1 MNLIF
6 RIFVRIIDIAKLM
19 MEFFDKIYLAYG
31 WQGIAL
37 MIVIVALFIVQM
49 YYYSIRYRR
58 LPKYTNNSL
67 PERLAVE
74 PPVSV
79 VIVTQEDADFIEERL
94 PIYLTQD
101 YEEYEVVLVYVG
113 NNEDFSIMLT
123 QMQLRYPRLK
133 ITNIKQNTRFPISNK
148 QALNFGIRAAAYDH
162 ILLSTSD
169 TIITSERWV
178 RLMAKGFTRGD
189 VVLGYCGVELRSGF
203 VGRLMRT
210 QRMAESMAWL
220 SAAIRR
226 KPYRGVRNTLGITR
240 NLYLDVKGFNHLNM
254 NMGEDDLFIQSL
266 ANKATVSVIISPRAT
281 VRQKV
286 WGGASW
292 WLGARKYFGHTYR
305 FYPLAAR
312 NAIEWE
318 GGSRLLFFLAAT
330 AALIALPLELKLA
343 TLAIILLRYAMVY
356 ATVNSVRKRLG
367 ERNVMATYFLYD
379 IFGVWVDI
387 ALAASRHIY
396 KDETVWR

>member
-1 MNLIF
+1 MSF
-6 RIFVRIIDIAKLM
+6 FVP
-19 MEFFDKIYLAYG
+19 IYAAYG

-37 MIVIVALFIVQM
+37 MAVILALLIVQI

-58 LPKYTNNSL
+58 VPRYSNNTL
-67 PERLAVE
+67 PERLAQD

-79 VIVTQEDADFIEERL
+79 VMVTQEDIEFLEERL

-101 YEEYEVVLVYVG
+101 YENYEVVLVYVG
-113 NNEDFSIMLT
+113 NNEDFSILLS
-123 QMQLRYPRLK
+123 QMRLKYPRLK

-148 QALNFGIRAAAYDH
+148 QALNFGIRAAAFDH

-169 TIITSERWV
+169 TIVTSERWV

-210 QRMAESMAWL
+210 QRMVESMMWL
-220 SAAIRR
+220 SSAVSG
-226 KPYRGVRNTLGITR
+226 KPYRGVRNTLGLNR
-240 NLYLDVKGFNHLNM
+240 ELYLKVKGFNHLNM
-254 NMGEDDLFIQSL
+254 NMGEDDLFLQEL
-266 ANKATVSVIISPRAT
+266 AEEATVSVIISPRAT

-318 GGSRLLFFLAAT
+318 GGSRVLFFMAAV
-330 AALIALPLELKLA
+330 AALIALPVELKIA
-343 TLAIILLRYAMVY
+343 TAAMVLLRYILVY
-356 ATVNSVRKRLG
+356 ASVNSVRKRLG
-367 ERNVMATYFLYD
+367 EKHIMATYFLYD
-379 IFGVWVDI
+379 LFGVWVEV
-387 ALAASRHIY
+387 ALAASRRIY

>member
-1 MNLIF
+1 MS
-6 RIFVRIIDIAKLM
+6 
-19 MEFFDKIYLAYG
+19 FFDQIYAAYG
-31 WQGIAL
+31 WQGITLMVLILAL
-37 MIVIVALFIVQM
+37 LIVQI

-58 LPKYTNNSL
+58 VPRYTNNSL
-67 PERLAVE
+67 PERLTQE

-79 VIVTQEDADFIEERL
+79 VMVTQEDVEFLEERL

-101 YEEYEVVLVYVG
+101 YENYEVVLVYVG
-113 NNEDFSIMLT
+113 NNEDFSILLT
-123 QMQLRYPRLK
+123 QMRLKYPRLK

-148 QALNFGIRAAAYDH
+148 QALNFGIRAAAHDH

-169 TIITSERWV
+169 TIVTSERWI

-189 VVLGYCGVELRSGF
+189 VVLGYCGVELQSGF

-210 QRMAESMAWL
+210 QRMVESMMWL
-220 SAAIRR
+220 SSAVSG
-226 KPYRGVRNTLGITR
+226 KPYRGVRNTLGLNR
-240 NLYLDVKGFNHLNM
+240 ELYLKVKGFNHLNM
-254 NMGEDDLFIQSL
+254 NMGEDDLFLQEL
-266 ANKATVSVIISPRAT
+266 AEEATVSVIISPRAT

-318 GGSRLLFFLAAT
+318 GGSRVLFFLAALAALVVLPVELKIAT
-330 AALIALPLELKLA
+330 AALV
-343 TLAIILLRYAMVY
+343 LLRYILVY
-356 ATVNSVRKRLG
+356 ATVNAVRKRLG
-367 ERNVMATYFLYD
+367 EKHIMATYFLYD
-379 IFGVWVDI
+379 LFGVWVEV
-387 ALAASRHIY
+387 ALAASRRIY

>member
-1 MNLIF
+1 MS
-6 RIFVRIIDIAKLM
+6 
-19 MEFFDKIYLAYG
+19 FFDQIYAAYG
-31 WQGIAL
+31 WQGITL
-37 MIVIVALFIVQM
+37 MAVIVALLIVQI

-58 LPKYTNNSL
+58 VPRYTNNSL
-67 PERLAVE
+67 PERLAQE

-79 VIVTQEDADFIEERL
+79 VMVKQEDIEFLEERI

-101 YEEYEVVLVYVG
+101 YENYEVVLVYVG
-113 NNEDFSIMLT
+113 NNEDFSILLT
-123 QMQLRYPRLK
+123 QMRLKYPRLK

-148 QALNFGIRAAAYDH
+148 QALNFGIRAAAFDH

-169 TIITSERWV
+169 TIVTSERWI

-210 QRMAESMAWL
+210 QRMVESMMWL
-220 SAAIRR
+220 SSAVSG
-226 KPYRGVRNTLGITR
+226 KPYRGVRNTLGLNR
-240 NLYLDVKGFNHLNM
+240 ELYLSVKGFNHLNM
-254 NMGEDDLFIQSL
+254 NMGEDDLFLQVL
-266 ANKATVSVIISPRAT
+266 AKEAPVSVIISPRAT

-318 GGSRLLFFLAAT
+318 GGSRVLFFLAAV
-330 AALIALPLELKLA
+330 AALIALPVELKIA
-343 TLAIILLRYAMVY
+343 TAAMALLRYILVY
-356 ATVNSVRKRLG
+356 ASVNSVRKRLG
-367 ERNVMATYFLYD
+367 EKHIMATYFLYD
-379 IFGVWVDI
+379 LFGVWVEV
-387 ALAASRHIY
+387 ALAISRRIY

>member
-1 MNLIF
+1 MS
-6 RIFVRIIDIAKLM
+6 
-19 MEFFDKIYLAYG
+19 FFDPIYAAYG

-37 MIVIVALFIVQM
+37 MAVILALLIVQI

-58 LPKYTNNSL
+58 VPRYSNNTL
-67 PERLAVE
+67 PERLAQE

-79 VIVTQEDADFIEERL
+79 VMVTQEDIEFLEERL

-101 YEEYEVVLVYVG
+101 YENYEVVLVYVG
-113 NNEDFSIMLT
+113 NNEDFSILLS
-123 QMQLRYPRLK
+123 QMRLKYPRLK

-169 TIITSERWV
+169 TIVTSERWV

-210 QRMAESMAWL
+210 QRMVESMMWL
-220 SAAIRR
+220 SSAVSG
-226 KPYRGVRNTLGITR
+226 KPYRGVRNTLGLNR
-240 NLYLDVKGFNHLNM
+240 ELYLKVKGFNHLNM
-254 NMGEDDLFIQSL
+254 NMGEDDLFLQKL
-266 ANKATVSVIISPRAT
+266 AEEATVSVIISPRAT

-318 GGSRLLFFLAAT
+318 GGSRVLFFLAAVAALVALPVELKIAT
-330 AALIALPLELKLA
+330 AAIV
-343 TLAIILLRYAMVY
+343 LLRYILVY
-356 ATVNSVRKRLG
+356 ASVNSVRKRLG
-367 ERNVMATYFLYD
+367 EKRIMATYFLYD
-379 IFGVWVDI
+379 LFGVWVEV
-387 ALAASRHIY
+387 ALAASRRIY
-396 KDETVWR
+396 KDDTVWR

>member
-1 MNLIF
+1 MS
-6 RIFVRIIDIAKLM
+6 
-19 MEFFDKIYLAYG
+19 FFDQIYAAYG
-31 WQGIAL
+31 WQGITLMVLILAL
-37 MIVIVALFIVQM
+37 LIVQI

-58 LPKYTNNSL
+58 VPRYTNNSL
-67 PERLAVE
+67 PERLTQE

-79 VIVTQEDADFIEERL
+79 VMVTQEDVEFLEERL

-101 YEEYEVVLVYVG
+101 YENYEVVLVYVG
-113 NNEDFSIMLT
+113 NNEDFSILLT
-123 QMQLRYPRLK
+123 QMRLKYPRLK

-148 QALNFGIRAAAYDH
+148 QALNFGIRAAAHDH

-169 TIITSERWV
+169 TIVTSERWI

-189 VVLGYCGVELRSGF
+189 VVLGYCGVELQSAF

-210 QRMAESMAWL
+210 QRMVESMMWL
-220 SAAIRR
+220 SSAVSG
-226 KPYRGVRNTLGITR
+226 KPYRGVRNTLGLNR
-240 NLYLDVKGFNHLNM
+240 ELYLKVKGFNHLNM
-254 NMGEDDLFIQSL
+254 NMGEDDLFLQEL
-266 ANKATVSVIISPRAT
+266 AEEATVSVIISPRAT

-318 GGSRLLFFLAAT
+318 GGSRVLFFLAALAALVVLPVELKIAT
-330 AALIALPLELKLA
+330 AALV
-343 TLAIILLRYAMVY
+343 LLRYILVY
-356 ATVNSVRKRLG
+356 ATVNAVRKRLG
-367 ERNVMATYFLYD
+367 EKHIMATYFLYD
-379 IFGVWVDI
+379 LFGVWVEV
-387 ALAASRHIY
+387 ALAASRRIY

>member
-1 MNLIF
+1 MS
-6 RIFVRIIDIAKLM
+6 
-19 MEFFDKIYLAYG
+19 FFDQIYAAYG
-31 WQGIAL
+31 WQGITLMVLILAL
-37 MIVIVALFIVQM
+37 LIVQI

-58 LPKYTNNSL
+58 VPRYTNNSL
-67 PERLAVE
+67 PERLTQE

-79 VIVTQEDADFIEERL
+79 VMVTQEDVEFLEERL

-101 YEEYEVVLVYVG
+101 YENYEVVLVYVG
-113 NNEDFSIMLT
+113 NNEDFSILLT
-123 QMQLRYPRLK
+123 QMRLKYPRLK

-148 QALNFGIRAAAYDH
+148 QALNFGIRAAAHDH

-169 TIITSERWV
+169 TIVTSERWI

-189 VVLGYCGVELRSGF
+189 VVLGYCGVELQSGF

-210 QRMAESMAWL
+210 QRMVESMMWL
-220 SAAIRR
+220 SSAVSG
-226 KPYRGVRNTLGITR
+226 KPYRGVRNTLGLNR
-240 NLYLDVKGFNHLNM
+240 ELYLKVKGFNHLNM
-254 NMGEDDLFIQSL
+254 NMGEDDLFLQEL
-266 ANKATVSVIISPRAT
+266 ADEATVSVIISPRAT

-312 NAIEWE
+312 TAIEWE
-318 GGSRLLFFLAAT
+318 GGSRVLFFLAALAALVVLPVELKIAT
-330 AALIALPLELKLA
+330 AALV
-343 TLAIILLRYAMVY
+343 LLRYILVY
-356 ATVNSVRKRLG
+356 ATVNAVRKRLG
-367 ERNVMATYFLYD
+367 EKHIMATYFLYD
-379 IFGVWVDI
+379 LFGVWVEV
-387 ALAASRHIY
+387 ALAASRRIY

>member
-1 MNLIF
+1 MS
-6 RIFVRIIDIAKLM
+6 
-19 MEFFDKIYLAYG
+19 FFDQIYVAYG
-31 WQGIAL
+31 WQGITLMVLILAL
-37 MIVIVALFIVQM
+37 LIVQI

-58 LPKYTNNSL
+58 VPRYTNNSL
-67 PERLAVE
+67 PERLTQE

-79 VIVTQEDADFIEERL
+79 VMVTQEDVEFLEERL

-101 YEEYEVVLVYVG
+101 YENYEVVLVYVG
-113 NNEDFSIMLT
+113 NNEDFSILLT
-123 QMQLRYPRLK
+123 QMRLKYPRLK

-148 QALNFGIRAAAYDH
+148 QALNFGIRAAAHDH

-169 TIITSERWV
+169 TIVTSERWI

-189 VVLGYCGVELRSGF
+189 VVLGYCGVELQSGF

-210 QRMAESMAWL
+210 QRMVESMMWL
-220 SAAIRR
+220 SSAVSG
-226 KPYRGVRNTLGITR
+226 KPYRGVRNTLGLNR
-240 NLYLDVKGFNHLNM
+240 ELYLKVKGFNHLNM
-254 NMGEDDLFIQSL
+254 NMGEDDLFLQEL
-266 ANKATVSVIISPRAT
+266 AEEATVSVIISPRAT

-318 GGSRLLFFLAAT
+318 GGSRVLFFLAALAALVVLPVELKIAT
-330 AALIALPLELKLA
+330 AALV
-343 TLAIILLRYAMVY
+343 LLRYILVY
-356 ATVNSVRKRLG
+356 ATVNAVRKRLG
-367 ERNVMATYFLYD
+367 EKHIMATYFLYD
-379 IFGVWVDI
+379 LFGVWVEV
-387 ALAASRHIY
+387 ALAASRRIY

>member
-1 MNLIF
+1 MS
-6 RIFVRIIDIAKLM
+6 
-19 MEFFDKIYLAYG
+19 FFDQIYVAYG
-31 WQGIAL
+31 WQGITLMVLILAL
-37 MIVIVALFIVQM
+37 LIVQI

-58 LPKYTNNSL
+58 VPRYTNNSL
-67 PERLAVE
+67 PERLTQE

-79 VIVTQEDADFIEERL
+79 VMVTQEDVEFLEERL

-101 YEEYEVVLVYVG
+101 YENYEVVLVYVG
-113 NNEDFSIMLT
+113 NNEDFSILLT
-123 QMQLRYPRLK
+123 QMRLKYPRLK

-148 QALNFGIRAAAYDH
+148 QALNFGIRAAAFDH

-169 TIITSERWV
+169 TIVTSERWV

-210 QRMAESMAWL
+210 QRMVESMMWL
-220 SAAIRR
+220 SSAVSG
-226 KPYRGVRNTLGITR
+226 KPYRGVRNTLGLNR
-240 NLYLDVKGFNHLNM
+240 ELYLKVKGFNHLNM
-254 NMGEDDLFIQSL
+254 NMGEDDLFLQVL
-266 ANKATVSVIISPRAT
+266 AKEVPVSVIISPRAT

-318 GGSRLLFFLAAT
+318 GGSRVLFFLAALAALVVLPVELKIAT
-330 AALIALPLELKLA
+330 AALV
-343 TLAIILLRYAMVY
+343 LLRYILVY
-356 ATVNSVRKRLG
+356 ATVNAVRKRLG
-367 ERNVMATYFLYD
+367 EKHIMATYLLYD
-379 IFGVWVDI
+379 LFGVWVEV
-387 ALAASRHIY
+387 ALAASRRIY

>member
-1 MNLIF
+1 MS
-6 RIFVRIIDIAKLM
+6 
-19 MEFFDKIYLAYG
+19 FFDQIYAAYG
-31 WQGIAL
+31 WQGITL
-37 MIVIVALFIVQM
+37 MVLIVALLIVQI

-58 LPKYTNNSL
+58 VPRYTNNSL
-67 PERLAVE
+67 PERLTQE

-79 VIVTQEDADFIEERL
+79 VMVTQEDIEFLEERL

-101 YEEYEVVLVYVG
+101 YENYEVVLVYVG
-113 NNEDFSIMLT
+113 NNEDFSILLT
-123 QMQLRYPRLK
+123 QMRLKYPRLK

-148 QALNFGIRAAAYDH
+148 QALNFGIRAAAFDH

-169 TIITSERWV
+169 TIVTSERWV

-210 QRMAESMAWL
+210 QRMVESMMWL
-220 SAAIRR
+220 SSAVSG
-226 KPYRGVRNTLGITR
+226 KPYRGVRNTLGLNR
-240 NLYLDVKGFNHLNM
+240 ELYLKVKGFNHLNM
-254 NMGEDDLFIQSL
+254 NMGEDDLFLQEL
-266 ANKATVSVIISPRAT
+266 AEEATVSVIISPRAT

-318 GGSRLLFFLAAT
+318 GGSRVLFFMAAV
-330 AALIALPLELKLA
+330 AALIALPVELKIA
-343 TLAIILLRYAMVY
+343 TAAMVLLRYILVY
-356 ATVNSVRKRLG
+356 ASVNSVRKRLG
-367 ERNVMATYFLYD
+367 EKHIMATYFLYD
-379 IFGVWVDI
+379 LFGVWVEV
-387 ALAASRHIY
+387 ALAASRRIY

>member
-1 MNLIF
+1 MS
-6 RIFVRIIDIAKLM
+6 
-19 MEFFDKIYLAYG
+19 FFDQIYAAYG
-31 WQGIAL
+31 WLGITLMVLIIAL
-37 MIVIVALFIVQM
+37 LIVQI

-58 LPKYTNNSL
+58 VPRYTNNSL
-67 PERLAVE
+67 PERLTQE

-79 VIVTQEDADFIEERL
+79 VMVTQEDVEFLEERL

-101 YEEYEVVLVYVG
+101 YENYEVVLVYVG
-113 NNEDFSIMLT
+113 NNEDFSILLT
-123 QMQLRYPRLK
+123 QMRLKYPRLK

-148 QALNFGIRAAAYDH
+148 QALNFGIRAAAFDH

-169 TIITSERWV
+169 TIVTSERWV

-210 QRMAESMAWL
+210 QRMVESMMWL
-220 SAAIRR
+220 SSAVSG
-226 KPYRGVRNTLGITR
+226 KPYRGVRNTLGLNR
-240 NLYLDVKGFNHLNM
+240 ELYLSVKGFNHLNM
-254 NMGEDDLFIQSL
+254 NMGEDDLFLQEL
-266 ANKATVSVIISPRAT
+266 AEEATVSVIISPRAT

-318 GGSRLLFFLAAT
+318 GGSRVLFFLAAVAALVVLPVELKIAT
-330 AALIALPLELKLA
+330 AAMV
-343 TLAIILLRYAMVY
+343 LLRYILVY
-356 ATVNSVRKRLG
+356 ASVNSVRKRLG
-367 ERNVMATYFLYD
+367 EKHIMATYFLYD
-379 IFGVWVDI
+379 LFGVWVEV
-387 ALAASRHIY
+387 ALAISRRIY
-396 KDETVWR
+396 KDDTVWR

>member
-1 MNLIF
+1 MS
-6 RIFVRIIDIAKLM
+6 
-19 MEFFDKIYLAYG
+19 FFDQIYAAYG
-31 WQGIAL
+31 WQGITL
-37 MIVIVALFIVQM
+37 MVLIVALLIVQI

-58 LPKYTNNSL
+58 VPRYTNNSL
-67 PERLAVE
+67 PERLTQE

-79 VIVTQEDADFIEERL
+79 VMVTQEDVEFLEERL

-101 YEEYEVVLVYVG
+101 YENYEVVLVYVG
-113 NNEDFSIMLT
+113 NNEDFSILLT
-123 QMQLRYPRLK
+123 QMRLKYPRLK

-148 QALNFGIRAAAYDH
+148 QALNFGIRAAAHDH

-169 TIITSERWV
+169 TIVTSERWI

-189 VVLGYCGVELRSGF
+189 VVLGYCGVELQRGF

-210 QRMAESMAWL
+210 QRMVESMMWL
-220 SAAIRR
+220 SSAVSG
-226 KPYRGVRNTLGITR
+226 KPYRGVRNTLGLNR
-240 NLYLDVKGFNHLNM
+240 ELYLKVKGFNHLNM
-254 NMGEDDLFIQSL
+254 NMGEDDLFLQEL
-266 ANKATVSVIISPRAT
+266 AEEATVSVIISPRAT

-318 GGSRLLFFLAAT
+318 GGSRVLFFLAAVAALVVLPVELKIAT
-330 AALIALPLELKLA
+330 AAMV
-343 TLAIILLRYAMVY
+343 LLRYILAY
-356 ATVNSVRKRLG
+356 ASVNSVRKRLG
-367 ERNVMATYFLYD
+367 EKHIMATYFLYD
-379 IFGVWVDI
+379 LFGVWVEV
-387 ALAASRHIY
+387 ALAISRRIY

>member
-1 MNLIF
+1 MS
-6 RIFVRIIDIAKLM
+6 
-19 MEFFDKIYLAYG
+19 FFDQIYAAYG
-31 WQGIAL
+31 WLGITLMVLILAL
-37 MIVIVALFIVQM
+37 LIVQI

-58 LPKYTNNSL
+58 VPRYTNNSL
-67 PERLAVE
+67 PERLTQE

-79 VIVTQEDADFIEERL
+79 VMVTQEDVEFLEERL

-101 YEEYEVVLVYVG
+101 YENYEVVLVYVG
-113 NNEDFSIMLT
+113 NNEDFSILLT
-123 QMQLRYPRLK
+123 QMRLKYPRLK

-148 QALNFGIRAAAYDH
+148 QALNFGIRAAAHDH

-169 TIITSERWV
+169 TIVTSERWI

-189 VVLGYCGVELRSGF
+189 VVLGYCGVELQSGF

-210 QRMAESMAWL
+210 QRMVESMMWL
-220 SAAIRR
+220 SSAVSG
-226 KPYRGVRNTLGITR
+226 KPYRGVRNTLGLNR
-240 NLYLDVKGFNHLNM
+240 ELYLKVKGFNHLNM
-254 NMGEDDLFIQSL
+254 NMGEDDLFLQEL
-266 ANKATVSVIISPRAT
+266 AEEATVSVIISPRAT

-318 GGSRLLFFLAAT
+318 GGSRVLFFLAALAALVVLPVELKIAT
-330 AALIALPLELKLA
+330 AALV
-343 TLAIILLRYAMVY
+343 LLRYILVY
-356 ATVNSVRKRLG
+356 ATVNAVRKRLG
-367 ERNVMATYFLYD
+367 EKHIMATYFLYD
-379 IFGVWVDI
+379 LFGVWVEV
-387 ALAASRHIY
+387 ALAASRRIY

>member
-1 MNLIF
+1 MS
-6 RIFVRIIDIAKLM
+6 
-19 MEFFDKIYLAYG
+19 FFDQIYAAYG
-31 WQGIAL
+31 WQGITL
-37 MIVIVALFIVQM
+37 MVLIVALLIVQI

-58 LPKYTNNSL
+58 VPRYTNNSL
-67 PERLAVE
+67 PERLTEE

-79 VIVTQEDADFIEERL
+79 VMVTQEDVEFLEERL

-101 YEEYEVVLVYVG
+101 YENYEVVLVYVG
-113 NNEDFSIMLT
+113 NNEDFSILLT
-123 QMQLRYPRLK
+123 QMRLKYPRLK

-148 QALNFGIRAAAYDH
+148 QALNFGIRAAAHDH

-169 TIITSERWV
+169 TIVTSERWI

-189 VVLGYCGVELRSGF
+189 VVLGYCGVELQSGF

-210 QRMAESMAWL
+210 QRMVESMMWL
-220 SAAIRR
+220 SSAVSG
-226 KPYRGVRNTLGITR
+226 KPYRGVRNTLGLNR
-240 NLYLDVKGFNHLNM
+240 ELYLKVKGFNHLNM
-254 NMGEDDLFIQSL
+254 NMGEDDLFLQEL
-266 ANKATVSVIISPRAT
+266 AEEATVSVIISPRAT

-318 GGSRLLFFLAAT
+318 GGSRVLFFLAALAALVVLPVELKIAT
-330 AALIALPLELKLA
+330 AALV
-343 TLAIILLRYAMVY
+343 LLRYILVY
-356 ATVNSVRKRLG
+356 ATVNAVRKRLG
-367 ERNVMATYFLYD
+367 EKHIMATYFLYD
-379 IFGVWVDI
+379 LFGVWVEV
-387 ALAASRHIY
+387 ALAASRRIY

>member
-1 MNLIF
+1 MS
-6 RIFVRIIDIAKLM
+6 
-19 MEFFDKIYLAYG
+19 FFDQIYAAYG
-31 WQGIAL
+31 WQGITL
-37 MIVIVALFIVQM
+37 MVLIVALLIVQI

-58 LPKYTNNSL
+58 VPRYTNNSL
-67 PERLAVE
+67 PERLTQE

-79 VIVTQEDADFIEERL
+79 VMVTQEDVEFLEERL

-101 YEEYEVVLVYVG
+101 YENYEVVLVYVG
-113 NNEDFSIMLT
+113 NNEDFSILLT
-123 QMQLRYPRLK
+123 QMRLKYPRLK

-148 QALNFGIRAAAYDH
+148 QALNFGIRAAAHDH

-169 TIITSERWV
+169 TIVTSERWI

-210 QRMAESMAWL
+210 QRMVESMMWL
-220 SAAIRR
+220 SSAVSG
-226 KPYRGVRNTLGITR
+226 KPYRGVRNTLGLNR
-240 NLYLDVKGFNHLNM
+240 ELYLKVKGFNHLNM
-254 NMGEDDLFIQSL
+254 NMGEDDLFLQEL
-266 ANKATVSVIISPRAT
+266 AEEATVSVIISPRAT

-318 GGSRLLFFLAAT
+318 GGSRVLFFLAALAALVVLPVELKIAT
-330 AALIALPLELKLA
+330 AALV
-343 TLAIILLRYAMVY
+343 LLRYILVY
-356 ATVNSVRKRLG
+356 ATVNAVRKRLG
-367 ERNVMATYFLYD
+367 EKHIMATYFLYD
-379 IFGVWVDI
+379 LFGVWVEV
-387 ALAASRHIY
+387 ALAASRRIY

>member
-1 MNLIF
+1 MSF
-6 RIFVRIIDIAKLM
+6 FVP
-19 MEFFDKIYLAYG
+19 IYAAYG

-37 MIVIVALFIVQM
+37 MAVILALLIVQI

-58 LPKYTNNSL
+58 VPRYSNNTL
-67 PERLAVE
+67 PERLAQD

-79 VIVTQEDADFIEERL
+79 VMVTQEDIEFLEERL

-101 YEEYEVVLVYVG
+101 YENYEVVLVYVG
-113 NNEDFSIMLT
+113 NNEDFSILLS
-123 QMQLRYPRLK
+123 QMRLKYPRLK

-148 QALNFGIRAAAYDH
+148 QALNFGIRAAAFDH

-169 TIITSERWV
+169 TIVTSERWV

-210 QRMAESMAWL
+210 QRMVESMMWL
-220 SAAIRR
+220 SSAVSG
-226 KPYRGVRNTLGITR
+226 KPYRGVRNTLGLNR
-240 NLYLDVKGFNHLNM
+240 ELYLSVKGFNHLNM
-254 NMGEDDLFIQSL
+254 NMGEDDLFLQVL
-266 ANKATVSVIISPRAT
+266 AKEAPVSVIISPRAT

-318 GGSRLLFFLAAT
+318 GGSRVLFFMAVVAALVVLPVELKIAT
-330 AALIALPLELKLA
+330 AAMV
-343 TLAIILLRYAMVY
+343 LLRYILVY
-356 ATVNSVRKRLG
+356 ASVNSVRKRLG
-367 ERNVMATYFLYD
+367 EKHIMATYFLYD
-379 IFGVWVDI
+379 LFGVWVEV
-387 ALAASRHIY
+387 ALAISRRIY
-396 KDETVWR
+396 KDDTVWR

>member
-1 MNLIF
+1 MTF
-6 RIFVRIIDIAKLM
+6 IDQIC
-19 MEFFDKIYLAYG
+19 IAYG
-31 WQGIAL
+31 WQGLAL
-37 MIVIVALFIVQM
+37 MGVIVALLIVQI

-58 LPKYTNNSL
+58 VSRYTNNSL
-67 PERLAVE
+67 PERLAQE

-79 VIVTQEDADFIEERL
+79 VIVTQEDVEFLEERL

-101 YEEYEVVLVYVG
+101 YESYEVVLVYVG
-113 NNEDFSIMLT
+113 NNEDFSILLT
-123 QMQLRYPRLK
+123 QMRLKYPRLK

-148 QALNFGIRAAAYDH
+148 QALNFGIRAAAHDH

-169 TIITSERWV
+169 TIVTSERWI

-189 VVLGYCGVELRSGF
+189 VVLGYCGVELQSGF

-210 QRMAESMAWL
+210 QRMVESMMWL
-220 SAAIRR
+220 SAAVRR
-226 KPYRGVRNTLGITR
+226 KPYRGVRNTLGLNR
-240 NLYLDVKGFNHLNM
+240 ELYLKVKGFNHLNL
-254 NMGEDDLFIQSL
+254 NMGEDDLFLQEL
-266 ANKATVSVIISPRAT
+266 AKEAAVSVIISPRAT

-318 GGSRLLFFLAAT
+318 GGSRVLFFLAAV
-330 AALIALPLELKLA
+330 AALVVLPLELKIA
-343 TLAIILLRYAMVY
+343 TAALVLLRYILVY
-356 ATVNSVRKRLG
+356 ASVNSVRKRLG
-367 ERNVMATYFLYD
+367 EKHIMATYFLYD
-379 IFGVWVDI
+379 LFGVWVEI
-387 ALAASRHIY
+387 ALAASRRLY
-396 KDETVWR
+396 KDDTVWR

>member
-1 MNLIF
+1 MN
-6 RIFVRIIDIAKLM
+6 
-19 MEFFDKIYLAYG
+19 FFDTIYAAYG
-31 WQGIAL
+31 WQGLAL
-37 MIVIVALFIVQM
+37 MGTIVALFVVQM
-49 YYYSIRYRR
+49 YYYSVRYRR
-58 LPKYTNNSL
+58 LPKYSNNSL
-67 PERLAVE
+67 PERLSDE
-74 PPVSV
+74 PPISV
-79 VIVTQEDADFIEERL
+79 VIVTQEDVDFVEQRL
-94 PIYLTQD
+94 TKYLTQD
-101 YEEYEVVLVYVG
+101 YHTYEVVLVYVG
-113 NNEDFSIMLT
+113 SNEDFSILLT
-123 QMQLRYPRLK
+123 QTKLKYPHLK

-169 TIITSERWV
+169 TIVPSERWI

-210 QRMAESMAWL
+210 QRMAESMTWL
-220 SAAIRR
+220 SAAIAR
-226 KPYRGVRNTLGITR
+226 KPYRGVRNSLGMTR
-240 NLYLDVKGFNHLNM
+240 DLYLSVKGFNHLNM
-254 NMGEDDLFIQSL
+254 NMGEDDLFVQKL
-266 ANKATVSVIISPRAT
+266 ADDATVSVIISPRAT

-312 NAIEWE
+312 NVIEWE
-318 GGSRLLFFLAAT
+318 AGSRLLFFLAVV
-330 AALIALPLELKLA
+330 AALVVLPLELKIATAVLA
-343 TLAIILLRYAMVY
+343 LLRYVMVY

-367 ERNVMATYFLYD
+367 ERHVMATYFLYD
-379 IFGVWVDI
+379 LFGVWVDI
-387 ALAASRHIY
+387 ALAASRRIY

>member
-1 MNLIF
+1 MS
-6 RIFVRIIDIAKLM
+6 
-19 MEFFDKIYLAYG
+19 FFDQIYVAYG
-31 WQGIAL
+31 WQGITL
-37 MIVIVALFIVQM
+37 MVLIVALLIVQI

-58 LPKYTNNSL
+58 VPRYTNNSL
-67 PERLAVE
+67 PERLTQE

-79 VIVTQEDADFIEERL
+79 VMVTQEDVEFLEERL

-101 YEEYEVVLVYVG
+101 YENYEVVLVYVG
-113 NNEDFSIMLT
+113 NNEDFSILLT
-123 QMQLRYPRLK
+123 QMRLKYPRLK

-148 QALNFGIRAAAYDH
+148 QALNFGIRAAAHDH

-169 TIITSERWV
+169 TIVTSERWI

-189 VVLGYCGVELRSGF
+189 VVLGYCGVELQSGF

-210 QRMAESMAWL
+210 QRMVESMMWL
-220 SAAIRR
+220 SAAVRR
-226 KPYRGVRNTLGITR
+226 KPYRGVRNTLGLNR
-240 NLYLDVKGFNHLNM
+240 ELYLKVKGFNHLNM
-254 NMGEDDLFIQSL
+254 NMGEDDLFLQEL
-266 ANKATVSVIISPRAT
+266 AEEATVSVIISPRAT

-318 GGSRLLFFLAAT
+318 SGSRVLFFLAALAALVVLPVELKIAT
-330 AALIALPLELKLA
+330 AALV
-343 TLAIILLRYAMVY
+343 LLRYILVY
-356 ATVNSVRKRLG
+356 ATVNAVRKRLG
-367 ERNVMATYFLYD
+367 EKHIMATYFLYD
-379 IFGVWVDI
+379 LFGVWVEV
-387 ALAASRHIY
+387 ALAASRRIY

>member
-1 MNLIF
+1 MS
-6 RIFVRIIDIAKLM
+6 
-19 MEFFDKIYLAYG
+19 FFDQIYAAYG
-31 WQGIAL
+31 WQGITL
-37 MIVIVALFIVQM
+37 MVLIVALLIVQI

-58 LPKYTNNSL
+58 VPRYTNNSL
-67 PERLAVE
+67 PERLTQE

-79 VIVTQEDADFIEERL
+79 VMVTQEDVEFLEERL

-101 YEEYEVVLVYVG
+101 YENYEVVLVYVG
-113 NNEDFSIMLT
+113 NNEDFSILLT
-123 QMQLRYPRLK
+123 QMRLKYPRLK

-148 QALNFGIRAAAYDH
+148 QALNFGIRAAAHDH

-169 TIITSERWV
+169 TIVTSERWI

-189 VVLGYCGVELRSGF
+189 VVLGYCGVELQSGF

-210 QRMAESMAWL
+210 QRMIESMMWL
-220 SAAIRR
+220 SSAVSG
-226 KPYRGVRNTLGITR
+226 KPYRGVRNTLGLNR
-240 NLYLDVKGFNHLNM
+240 ELYLKVKGFNHLNM
-254 NMGEDDLFIQSL
+254 NMGEDDLFLQEL
-266 ANKATVSVIISPRAT
+266 AEEATVSVIISPRAT

-318 GGSRLLFFLAAT
+318 GGSRVLFFLAALAALVVLPVELKIAT
-330 AALIALPLELKLA
+330 AALV
-343 TLAIILLRYAMVY
+343 LLRYILVY
-356 ATVNSVRKRLG
+356 ATVNAVRKRLG
-367 ERNVMATYFLYD
+367 EKHIMATYFLYD
-379 IFGVWVDI
+379 LFGVWVEV
-387 ALAASRHIY
+387 ALAASRRIY

>member
-1 MNLIF
+1 MS
-6 RIFVRIIDIAKLM
+6 
-19 MEFFDKIYLAYG
+19 FFDPIYAAYG

-37 MIVIVALFIVQM
+37 MAVILALLIVQI

-58 LPKYTNNSL
+58 VPRYSNNTL
-67 PERLAVE
+67 PERLAQD

-79 VIVTQEDADFIEERL
+79 VMVTQEDIEFLEERL

-101 YEEYEVVLVYVG
+101 YENYEVVLVYVG
-113 NNEDFSIMLT
+113 NNEDFSILLS
-123 QMQLRYPRLK
+123 QMRLKYPRLK

-148 QALNFGIRAAAYDH
+148 QALNFGIRAAAFDH

-169 TIITSERWV
+169 TIVTSERWV

-210 QRMAESMAWL
+210 QRMVESMMWL
-220 SAAIRR
+220 SSAVSG
-226 KPYRGVRNTLGITR
+226 KPYRGVRNTLGLNR
-240 NLYLDVKGFNHLNM
+240 ELYLSVKGFNHLNM
-254 NMGEDDLFIQSL
+254 NMGEDDLFLQVL
-266 ANKATVSVIISPRAT
+266 AKEAPVSVIISPRAT

-318 GGSRLLFFLAAT
+318 GGSRVLFFLAAVAALVVLPVELKIAT
-330 AALIALPLELKLA
+330 AALV
-343 TLAIILLRYAMVY
+343 LLRYILVY
-356 ATVNSVRKRLG
+356 ASVNSVRKRLG
-367 ERNVMATYFLYD
+367 EKHIMATYFLYD
-379 IFGVWVDI
+379 LFGVWVEV
-387 ALAASRHIY
+387 ALAISRRIY
-396 KDETVWR
+396 KDDTVWR

>member
-1 MNLIF
+1 MTF
-6 RIFVRIIDIAKLM
+6 IDQIC
-19 MEFFDKIYLAYG
+19 IAYG
-31 WQGIAL
+31 WQGLAL
-37 MIVIVALFIVQM
+37 MGVIVALLIVQI

-58 LPKYTNNSL
+58 VSRYTNNSL
-67 PERLAVE
+67 PERLAQE

-79 VIVTQEDADFIEERL
+79 VIVTQEDVEFLEERL

-101 YEEYEVVLVYVG
+101 YESYEVVLVYVG
-113 NNEDFSIMLT
+113 NNEDFSILLT
-123 QMQLRYPRLK
+123 QMRLKYPRLK

-148 QALNFGIRAAAYDH
+148 QALNFGIRAAAHDH

-169 TIITSERWV
+169 TIVTSERWI

-189 VVLGYCGVELRSGF
+189 VVLGYCGVELQSGF

-210 QRMAESMAWL
+210 QRMVESMMWL
-220 SAAIRR
+220 SAAVGG
-226 KPYRGVRNTLGITR
+226 KPYRGVRNTLGVNR
-240 NLYLDVKGFNHLNM
+240 ELYLKVKGFNHLNM
-254 NMGEDDLFIQSL
+254 NMGEDDLFLQEL
-266 ANKATVSVIISPRAT
+266 AKEATVSVIISPRAT

-318 GGSRLLFFLAAT
+318 GGSRVLFFMAAT
-330 AALIALPLELKLA
+330 AALIALPVELKIA
-343 TLAIILLRYAMVY
+343 TAVLVALRYVLVY
-356 ATVNSVRKRLG
+356 STVNAVRKRLG
-367 ERNVMATYFLYD
+367 EKHIMATYFLYD
-379 IFGVWVDI
+379 LFGVWVEV
-387 ALAASRHIY
+387 ALAISRRIY

>member
-1 MNLIF
+1 MS
-6 RIFVRIIDIAKLM
+6 
-19 MEFFDKIYLAYG
+19 FFDPIYAAYG

-37 MIVIVALFIVQM
+37 MAVILALLIVQI

-58 LPKYTNNSL
+58 VPRYSNNTL
-67 PERLAVE
+67 PERLAQD

-79 VIVTQEDADFIEERL
+79 VMVTQEDIEFLEERL

-101 YEEYEVVLVYVG
+101 YENYEVVLVYVG
-113 NNEDFSIMLT
+113 NNEDFSILLS
-123 QMQLRYPRLK
+123 QMRLKYPRLK

-148 QALNFGIRAAAYDH
+148 QALNFGIRAAAFDH

-169 TIITSERWV
+169 TIVTSERWV

-210 QRMAESMAWL
+210 QRMVESMMWL
-220 SAAIRR
+220 SSAVSG
-226 KPYRGVRNTLGITR
+226 KPYRGVRNTLGLNR
-240 NLYLDVKGFNHLNM
+240 ELYLKVKGFNHLNM
-254 NMGEDDLFIQSL
+254 NMGEDDLFLQVL
-266 ANKATVSVIISPRAT
+266 AKEAPVSVIISPRAT

-318 GGSRLLFFLAAT
+318 GGSRVLFFLAAVAALVVLPVELKIAT
-330 AALIALPLELKLA
+330 AAMV
-343 TLAIILLRYAMVY
+343 LLRYILVY
-356 ATVNSVRKRLG
+356 ASVNSVRKRLG
-367 ERNVMATYFLYD
+367 EKHIMATYFLYD
-379 IFGVWVDI
+379 LFGVWVEV
-387 ALAASRHIY
+387 ALAISRRIY
-396 KDETVWR
+396 KDDTVWR

>member
-1 MNLIF
+1 MS
-6 RIFVRIIDIAKLM
+6 
-19 MEFFDKIYLAYG
+19 FFDQIYAAYG
-31 WQGIAL
+31 WQGITL
-37 MIVIVALFIVQM
+37 MVLIVALLIVQI

-58 LPKYTNNSL
+58 VPRYTNNSL
-67 PERLAVE
+67 PERLTQE

-79 VIVTQEDADFIEERL
+79 VMVTQEDIEFLEERL
-94 PIYLTQD
+94 PIYLMQD
-101 YEEYEVVLVYVG
+101 YENYEVVLVYVG
-113 NNEDFSIMLT
+113 NNEDFSILLT
-123 QMQLRYPRLK
+123 QMRLKYPRLK

-148 QALNFGIRAAAYDH
+148 QALNFGIRAAAFDH

-169 TIITSERWV
+169 TIVTSERWV

-210 QRMAESMAWL
+210 QRMVESMMWL
-220 SAAIRR
+220 SSAVSG
-226 KPYRGVRNTLGITR
+226 KPYRGVRNTLGLNR
-240 NLYLDVKGFNHLNM
+240 ELYLKVKGFNHLNM
-254 NMGEDDLFIQSL
+254 NMGEDDLFLQEL
-266 ANKATVSVIISPRAT
+266 AEEATVSVIISPRAT

-318 GGSRLLFFLAAT
+318 GGSRVLFFLAAVAALVVLPVELKIAT
-330 AALIALPLELKLA
+330 AAMV
-343 TLAIILLRYAMVY
+343 LLRYILVY
-356 ATVNSVRKRLG
+356 ASVNSVRKRLG
-367 ERNVMATYFLYD
+367 EKHIMATYFLYD
-379 IFGVWVDI
+379 LFGVWVEVV
-387 ALAASRHIY
+387 LAISRRIY
-396 KDETVWR
+396 KDDTVWR

>member
-1 MNLIF
+1 MS
-6 RIFVRIIDIAKLM
+6 
-19 MEFFDKIYLAYG
+19 FFDQIYAAYG
-31 WQGIAL
+31 WQGITL
-37 MIVIVALFIVQM
+37 MVLIVALLIVQI

-58 LPKYTNNSL
+58 VPRYTNNSL
-67 PERLAVE
+67 PERLTQE

-79 VIVTQEDADFIEERL
+79 VMVTQEDVEFLEERL

-101 YEEYEVVLVYVG
+101 YENYEVVLVYVG
-113 NNEDFSIMLT
+113 NNEDFSILLT
-123 QMQLRYPRLK
+123 QMRLKYPRLK

-148 QALNFGIRAAAYDH
+148 QALNFGIRAAAHDH

-169 TIITSERWV
+169 TIVTSERWI

-189 VVLGYCGVELRSGF
+189 VVLGYCGVELQSGF

-210 QRMAESMAWL
+210 QRMVESMMWL
-220 SAAIRR
+220 SSAVSG
-226 KPYRGVRNTLGITR
+226 KPYRGVRNTLGLNR
-240 NLYLDVKGFNHLNM
+240 ELYLKVKGFNHLNM
-254 NMGEDDLFIQSL
+254 NMGEDDLFLQEL
-266 ANKATVSVIISPRAT
+266 AEEATVSVIISPRAT

-318 GGSRLLFFLAAT
+318 GGSRVLFFLAALAALVVLPVELKIAT
-330 AALIALPLELKLA
+330 AALA
-343 TLAIILLRYAMVY
+343 LLRYILVY
-356 ATVNSVRKRLG
+356 ATVNAVRKRLG
-367 ERNVMATYFLYD
+367 EKHIMATYFLYD
-379 IFGVWVDI
+379 LFGVWVEV
-387 ALAASRHIY
+387 ALAASRRIY

>member
-1 MNLIF
+1 MS
-6 RIFVRIIDIAKLM
+6 
-19 MEFFDKIYLAYG
+19 FFDPIYAAYG

-37 MIVIVALFIVQM
+37 MVVILALLIVQI

-58 LPKYTNNSL
+58 VPRYSNNTL
-67 PERLAVE
+67 PERLAQE

-79 VIVTQEDADFIEERL
+79 VMVTQEDIEFLEERL

-101 YEEYEVVLVYVG
+101 YENYEVVLVYVG
-113 NNEDFSIMLT
+113 NNEDFSILLT
-123 QMQLRYPRLK
+123 QMRLKYPRLK

-169 TIITSERWV
+169 TIVTSERWI

-189 VVLGYCGVELRSGF
+189 VVLGYCGVELQSGF

-210 QRMAESMAWL
+210 QRMVESMMWL
-220 SAAIRR
+220 SSAVSG
-226 KPYRGVRNTLGITR
+226 KPYRGVRNTLGLNR
-240 NLYLDVKGFNHLNM
+240 ELYLKVKGFNHLNM
-254 NMGEDDLFIQSL
+254 NMGEDDLFLQKL
-266 ANKATVSVIISPRAT
+266 AEEATVSVIISPRAT

-318 GGSRLLFFLAAT
+318 GGSRVLFFLAAV
-330 AALIALPLELKLA
+330 AALVALPVELKIA
-343 TLAIILLRYAMVY
+343 TTAIVLLRYILVY
-356 ATVNSVRKRLG
+356 ASVNSVRKRLG
-367 ERNVMATYFLYD
+367 EKRIMATYFLYD
-379 IFGVWVDI
+379 LFGVWVEV
-387 ALAASRHIY
+387 ALAASRRIY

>member
-1 MNLIF
+1 MS
-6 RIFVRIIDIAKLM
+6 
-19 MEFFDKIYLAYG
+19 FFDQIYAAYG
-31 WQGIAL
+31 WQGITL
-37 MIVIVALFIVQM
+37 MVLIVALLIVQI

-58 LPKYTNNSL
+58 VPRYTNNSL
-67 PERLAVE
+67 PERLTQE

-79 VIVTQEDADFIEERL
+79 VMVTQEDVEFLEERL

-101 YEEYEVVLVYVG
+101 YENYEVVLVYVG
-113 NNEDFSIMLT
+113 NNEDFSILLT
-123 QMQLRYPRLK
+123 QMRLKYPRLK

-148 QALNFGIRAAAYDH
+148 QALNFGIRAAAHDH

-169 TIITSERWV
+169 TIVTSERWI

-189 VVLGYCGVELRSGF
+189 VVLGYCGVELQSGF

-210 QRMAESMAWL
+210 QRMVESMMWL
-220 SAAIRR
+220 SSAVSG
-226 KPYRGVRNTLGITR
+226 KPYRGVRNTLGLNR
-240 NLYLDVKGFNHLNM
+240 ELYLKVKGFNHLNM
-254 NMGEDDLFIQSL
+254 NMGEDDLFLQEL
-266 ANKATVSVIISPRAT
+266 AEEATVSVIISPRAT

-318 GGSRLLFFLAAT
+318 GGSRVLFFLAALAALVVLPVELKIAT
-330 AALIALPLELKLA
+330 AALV
-343 TLAIILLRYAMVY
+343 LLRYILVY
-356 ATVNSVRKRLG
+356 ATVNAVRKRLG
-367 ERNVMATYFLYD
+367 EKHIMATYFLYD
-379 IFGVWVDI
+379 LFGVWVEV
-387 ALAASRHIY
+387 ALAASRRIY

>member
-1 MNLIF
+1 MS
-6 RIFVRIIDIAKLM
+6 
-19 MEFFDKIYLAYG
+19 FFDPIYAAYG

-37 MIVIVALFIVQM
+37 MAVILALLIVQIC
-49 YYYSIRYRR
+49 YYSIRYRR
-58 LPKYTNNSL
+58 VPRYSNNTL
-67 PERLAVE
+67 PERLAQD

-79 VIVTQEDADFIEERL
+79 VMVTQEDIEFLEERL

-101 YEEYEVVLVYVG
+101 YENYEVVLVYVG
-113 NNEDFSIMLT
+113 NNEDFSILLS
-123 QMQLRYPRLK
+123 QMRLKYPRLK

-148 QALNFGIRAAAYDH
+148 QALNFGIRAAAFDH

-169 TIITSERWV
+169 TIVTSERWV

-210 QRMAESMAWL
+210 QRMVESMMWL
-220 SAAIRR
+220 SSAVSG
-226 KPYRGVRNTLGITR
+226 KPYRGVRNTLGLNR
-240 NLYLDVKGFNHLNM
+240 ELYLSVKGFNHLNM
-254 NMGEDDLFIQSL
+254 NMGEDDLFLQVL
-266 ANKATVSVIISPRAT
+266 AKEAPVSVIISPRAT

-318 GGSRLLFFLAAT
+318 GGSRVLFFLAAVAALVVLPVELKIAT
-330 AALIALPLELKLA
+330 AAMV
-343 TLAIILLRYAMVY
+343 LLRYILVY
-356 ATVNSVRKRLG
+356 ASVNSVRKRLG
-367 ERNVMATYFLYD
+367 EKHIMATYFLYD
-379 IFGVWVDI
+379 LFGVWVEVV
-387 ALAASRHIY
+387 LAISRRIY
-396 KDETVWR
+396 KDDTVWR

>member
-1 MNLIF
+1 MS
-6 RIFVRIIDIAKLM
+6 
-19 MEFFDKIYLAYG
+19 FFDQIYAAYG
-31 WQGIAL
+31 WQGITL
-37 MIVIVALFIVQM
+37 MVLIVALLIVQI

-58 LPKYTNNSL
+58 VPRYTNNSL
-67 PERLAVE
+67 PERLTQE

-79 VIVTQEDADFIEERL
+79 VMVTQEDVEFLEERL

-101 YEEYEVVLVYVG
+101 YENYEVVLVYVG
-113 NNEDFSIMLT
+113 NNEDFSILLT
-123 QMQLRYPRLK
+123 QMRLKYPRLK

-148 QALNFGIRAAAYDH
+148 QALNFGIRAAAHDH

-169 TIITSERWV
+169 TIVTSERWI

-189 VVLGYCGVELRSGF
+189 VVLGYCGVELQSGF

-210 QRMAESMAWL
+210 QRMVESMMWL
-220 SAAIRR
+220 SSAVSG
-226 KPYRGVRNTLGITR
+226 KPYRGVRNTLGLNR
-240 NLYLDVKGFNHLNM
+240 ELYLKVKGFNHLNM
-254 NMGEDDLFIQSL
+254 NMGEDDLFLQEL
-266 ANKATVSVIISPRAT
+266 ADEATVSVIISPRAT

-318 GGSRLLFFLAAT
+318 GGSRVLFFLAALAALVVLPVELKIAT
-330 AALIALPLELKLA
+330 AALV
-343 TLAIILLRYAMVY
+343 LLRYILVY
-356 ATVNSVRKRLG
+356 ATVNAVRKRLG
-367 ERNVMATYFLYD
+367 EKHIMATYFLYD
-379 IFGVWVDI
+379 LFGVWVEV
-387 ALAASRHIY
+387 ALAASRRIY

>member
-1 MNLIF
+1 MS
-6 RIFVRIIDIAKLM
+6 
-19 MEFFDKIYLAYG
+19 FFDPIYAAYG

-37 MIVIVALFIVQM
+37 MAVILALLIVQI

-58 LPKYTNNSL
+58 VPRYSNNTL
-67 PERLAVE
+67 PERLAQD

-79 VIVTQEDADFIEERL
+79 VMVTQEDIEFLEERL

-101 YEEYEVVLVYVG
+101 YENYEVVLVYVG
-113 NNEDFSIMLT
+113 NNEDFSILLS
-123 QMQLRYPRLK
+123 QMRLKYPRLK

-148 QALNFGIRAAAYDH
+148 QALNFGIRAAAFDH

-169 TIITSERWV
+169 TIVTSERWV

-210 QRMAESMAWL
+210 QRMVESMMWL
-220 SAAIRR
+220 SSAVSG
-226 KPYRGVRNTLGITR
+226 KPYRGVRNTLGLNR
-240 NLYLDVKGFNHLNM
+240 ELYLKVKGFNHLNM
-254 NMGEDDLFIQSL
+254 NMGEDDLFLQVL
-266 ANKATVSVIISPRAT
+266 AKEVPVSVIISPRAT

-318 GGSRLLFFLAAT
+318 GGSRVLFFLAAVAALVVLPVELKIAT
-330 AALIALPLELKLA
+330 AALV
-343 TLAIILLRYAMVY
+343 LLRYILVY
-356 ATVNSVRKRLG
+356 ATVNAVRKRLG
-367 ERNVMATYFLYD
+367 EKHIMATYFLYD
-379 IFGVWVDI
+379 LFGVWVEV
-387 ALAASRHIY
+387 ALAISRRIY
-396 KDETVWR
+396 KDDTVWR

>member
-1 MNLIF
+1 M
-6 RIFVRIIDIAKLM
+6 D
-19 MEFFDKIYLAYG
+19 FFEQICAAYG

-37 MIVIVALFIVQM
+37 MAVIVALLAVQI
-49 YYYSIRYRR
+49 YFYSVRYRR
-58 LPKYTNNSL
+58 VPRYSNNSL
-67 PERLAVE
+67 PERLTEE

-79 VIVTQEDADFIEERL
+79 VIVTQEDADFLEKRL

-101 YEEYEVVLVYVG
+101 YENYEVVLVYVG

-123 QMQLRYPRLK
+123 QMRVKYNRLK

-148 QALNFGIRAAAYDH
+148 QALNFGIRAASYDH

-169 TIITSERWV
+169 TIVTSERWI

-210 QRMAESMAWL
+210 QRMVESMMWL
-220 SAAIRR
+220 SAAVGG
-226 KPYRGVRNTLGITR
+226 KPYRGVRNTLGLNR
-240 NLYLDVKGFNHLNM
+240 ELYLKVKGFNHLNM
-254 NMGEDDLFIQSL
+254 NMGEDDLFLQEL
-266 ANKATVSVIISPRAT
+266 ADEATVSVIISPRAT

-318 GGSRLLFFLAAT
+318 GGSRVLFFLASA
-330 AALIALPLELKLA
+330 AALIALPVELKIA
-343 TLAIILLRYAMVY
+343 TAVIVALRYVLVY
-356 ATVNSVRKRLG
+356 SSVNAVRKRLG
-367 ERNVMATYFLYD
+367 EKHIMATYFLYD
-379 IFGVWVDI
+379 LFGVWVEV
-387 ALAASRHIY
+387 ALAISRRLY
-396 KDETVWR
+396 KDDTVWR

>member
-1 MNLIF
+1 MS
-6 RIFVRIIDIAKLM
+6 
-19 MEFFDKIYLAYG
+19 FFDQIYAAYG
-31 WQGIAL
+31 WQGITLMVLILAL
-37 MIVIVALFIVQM
+37 LIVQI

-58 LPKYTNNSL
+58 VPRYTNNSL
-67 PERLAVE
+67 PERLTQD

-79 VIVTQEDADFIEERL
+79 VMVTQEDIEFLEERL

-101 YEEYEVVLVYVG
+101 YENYEVVLVYVG
-113 NNEDFSIMLT
+113 NNEDFSILLT
-123 QMQLRYPRLK
+123 QMRLKYPRLK

-148 QALNFGIRAAAYDH
+148 QALNFGIRAAAFDH

-169 TIITSERWV
+169 TIVTSERWV

-210 QRMAESMAWL
+210 QRMVESMMWL
-220 SAAIRR
+220 SSAVSG
-226 KPYRGVRNTLGITR
+226 KPYRGVRNTLGLNR
-240 NLYLDVKGFNHLNM
+240 ELYLSVKGFNHLNM
-254 NMGEDDLFIQSL
+254 NMGEDDLFLQVL
-266 ANKATVSVIISPRAT
+266 AKEAPVSVIISPRAT

-318 GGSRLLFFLAAT
+318 GGSRVLFFMAAV
-330 AALIALPLELKLA
+330 AALIALPVELKIA
-343 TLAIILLRYAMVY
+343 TAAMVLLRYILVY
-356 ATVNSVRKRLG
+356 ASVNSVRKRLG
-367 ERNVMATYFLYD
+367 EKHIMATYFLYD
-379 IFGVWVDI
+379 LFGVWVEV
-387 ALAASRHIY
+387 ALAISRRIY
-396 KDETVWR
+396 KDDTVWR

>member
-1 MNLIF
+1 MS
-6 RIFVRIIDIAKLM
+6 
-19 MEFFDKIYLAYG
+19 FFDQIYAAYG
-31 WQGIAL
+31 WQGITL
-37 MIVIVALFIVQM
+37 MAVIVALLIVQI

-58 LPKYTNNSL
+58 VPRYTNNSL
-67 PERLAVE
+67 PERLAQE

-79 VIVTQEDADFIEERL
+79 VMVTQEDIEFLEERL

-101 YEEYEVVLVYVG
+101 YENYEVVLVYVG
-113 NNEDFSIMLT
+113 NNEDFSILLT
-123 QMQLRYPRLK
+123 QMRLKYPRLK

-148 QALNFGIRAAAYDH
+148 QALNFGIRAAAFDH

-169 TIITSERWV
+169 TIVTSERWI

-189 VVLGYCGVELRSGF
+189 VVLGYCGVELQSGF

-210 QRMAESMAWL
+210 QRMVESMMWL
-220 SAAIRR
+220 SSAVSG
-226 KPYRGVRNTLGITR
+226 KPYRGVRNTLGLNR
-240 NLYLDVKGFNHLNM
+240 ELYLKVKGFNHLNM
-254 NMGEDDLFIQSL
+254 NMGEDDLFLQEL
-266 ANKATVSVIISPRAT
+266 AEEATVSVIISPRAT

-318 GGSRLLFFLAAT
+318 GGSRVLFFLAAVAALVALPVELKIAT
-330 AALIALPLELKLA
+330 AAMV
-343 TLAIILLRYAMVY
+343 LLRYILVY
-356 ATVNSVRKRLG
+356 ASVNSVRKRLG
-367 ERNVMATYFLYD
+367 EKRIMATYFLYD
-379 IFGVWVDI
+379 LFGVWVEV
-387 ALAASRHIY
+387 ALAASRRIY
-396 KDETVWR
+396 KDDTVWR